1 MSGHGARYVKDEV
14 AMMRVMKSVNDVP
27 VALEFA
33 SSSSGQWPPKAK
45 KLLIIFPLSRLFF
58 LDIVA
63 TRFYTFFNCNVTI
76 AESMQPIE
84 KGE

>member
-1 MSGHGARYVKDEV
+1 MNVDADATIEIKIEGCCWTMS
-14 AMMRVMKSVNDVP
+14 
-27 VALEFA
+27 A
-33 SSSSGQWPPKAK
+33 SKRK
-45 KLLIIFPLSRLFF
+45 ELLIIFPLSCRFF

-63 TRFYTFFNCNVTI
+63 ARFYTFFNCNVFI